1 MKPFEVK
8 GNVGDAGEYILGSQ
22 QTGSHACYLIYGVM
36 MAGEQGREIKPGEG
50 HEELILAVKGDFN
63 VYGHYTGLLQQGKAL
78 HLKGEETCWL
88 ENDNNSEAVYI
99 ISGGH
104 SEKGHH

>member
-1 MKPFEVK
+1 MKPFEVMR
-8 GNVGDAGEYILGSQ
+8 NVDEGGEYILGSK

-50 HEELILAVKGDFN
+50 HEEIVLAVKGDLS
-63 VYGHYTGLLQQGKAL
+63 VDGHFTGLLQQGKAI

-88 ENDNNSEAVYI
+88 KNDTNTDAVYI
-99 ISGGH
+99 VSGGH
-104 SEKGHH
+104 SESGHQ